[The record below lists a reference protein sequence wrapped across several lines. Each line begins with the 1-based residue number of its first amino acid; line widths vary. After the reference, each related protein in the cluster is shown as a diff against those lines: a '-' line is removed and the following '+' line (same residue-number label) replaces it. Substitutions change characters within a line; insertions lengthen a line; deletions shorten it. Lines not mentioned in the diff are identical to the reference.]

1 MTQVMPLMTQFGGTT
16 DRFLGPMKAATRD
29 EVRWGRKA
37 TSGCCRD
44 FSVRH
49 TTMRWSSTEAAPQ

>member
-29 EVRWGRKA
+29 RGPLEAKPQVDVAGISQFEVR
-37 TSGCCRD
+37 
-44 FSVRH
+44 
-49 TTMRWSSTEAAPQ
+49 P